1 MTSCIFCKIAAGEIP
16 SDQVYADQDFVA
28 FRDLQPQAPVH
39 VLVIPRRHVGALT
52 EVTPGDADLLGRL
65 QVTAA
70 AVAAQLG
77 LAATGYRFVVNCGRD
92 GCQIVPHLHLHLLGG
107 RPLGWPPG

>member
-1 MTSCIFCKIAAGEIP
+1 MTSCIFCQIAAGKIP

-39 VLVIPRRHVGALT
+39 VLIIPRRHIGALT
-52 EVTPGDADLLGRL
+52 EVTSGDADLLGRL

-70 AVAAQLG
+70 AVAAKLG

-92 GCQIVPHLHLHLLGG
+92 GCQTVPHLHLHLLGG
-107 RPLGWPPG
+107 RPFGWPPG